1 MDFRGWFLEMS
12 FKSSGALRY
21 GPGIR
26 AIVEVDQGIANY
38 YRSLIPKYHYV
49 QPQMYAAH
57 ITIVRTGKETPKNMA
72 SWGKYEGEEIPFVYE
87 NQIHTDGN
95 YWYLNVQ
102 SDRIGDIR
110 EELGLPRFRF
120 GDRNYYHITIG
131 NVKDAHRKSGEVSL
145 QSD

>member
-1 MDFRGWFLEMS
+1 MNFRGWILEEMVFNS
-12 FKSSGALRY
+12 QGILRY

-26 AIVEVDQGIANY
+26 AIVEADQGISDY
-38 YRSLIPKYHYV
+38 YRKMIPKYNYV

-57 ITIVRTGKETPKNMA
+57 ITVVRTAKESPKNMTA
-72 SWGKYEGEEIPFVYE
+72 WGKHNGEEIPFTYD
-87 NQIHTDGN
+87 NFIYNDGT

-120 GDRNYYHITIG
+120 GELGADRRCYHLTIG
-131 NVKDAHRKSGEVSL
+131 NVKNERTKNEV
-145 QSD
+145 